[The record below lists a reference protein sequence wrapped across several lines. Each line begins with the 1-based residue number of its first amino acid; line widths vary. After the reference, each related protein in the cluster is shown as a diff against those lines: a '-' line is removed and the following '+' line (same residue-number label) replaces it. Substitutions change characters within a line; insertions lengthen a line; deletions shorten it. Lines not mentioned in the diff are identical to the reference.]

1 VKNISLAINGVL
13 LVAVA
18 VLFYLHFSSA
28 SPSAAE
34 ASANDSIPKLNLNL
48 PADLASKKILF
59 INPDTINKYY
69 IPIANTKKQVEQQ
82 VASYQATLDAKER
95 AYQNS
100 YMSAEKM
107 FQEGKISEE
116 MMPQVQADL
125 QKLEREYM
133 MSKNSFE
140 AYQNQVLQDQDKM
153 LKEVTAYFKEY
164 SIKNGIDY
172 ILVSGNGGIAYG
184 NESLDIS
191 KEMVKALNELYNAKQ
206 AAEKANPSAKKK

>member
-1 VKNISLAINGVL
+1 MKNISLAINGVL

-28 SPSAAE
+28 NPAKADVP
-34 ASANDSIPKLNLNL
+34 ANDSVPNLDLKL

-69 IPIANTKKQVEQQ
+69 IPIANTKKEVEQQ
-82 VASYQATLDAKER
+82 VASFQATLSAKEQ

-100 YMSAEKM
+100 YMTTEKM
-107 FQEGKISEE
+107 YSEGKISEAQ
-116 MMPQVQADL
+116 MPQIQADL

-133 MSKNSFE
+133 ATKNSFE
-140 AYQNQVLQDQDKM
+140 SYQARVMQEQDNM

-164 SIKNGIDY
+164 SMKNGIDY

-191 KEMVKALNELYNAKQ
+191 KEMVKALNDMYNAKQ
-206 AAEKANPSAKKK
+206 AAEKANPPAKKK